1 MDSTFPPHVAQYS
14 SRSGGASRHLMA
26 NETNNR
32 LAIKIKCSNND
43 VYRVSSV
50 YTILEPGYSQRL
62 QVVRDPG
69 KPGTDK
75 LILLYK
81 PTNCKNACKL
91 TISFVVFKNVVD
103 DAFHSDDN
111 EPIQK
116 TIIICVA
123 KEPAKLATFED
134 FTVDEAKT
142 QAQPKPRK
150 SQSHIAVEPSIRFPN
165 SMHNFQKLAAKPKRT
180 KTS

>member
-1 MDSTFPPHVAQYS
+1 MISLRQIEEEEDHGLYVSPHVAQYS

-81 PTNCKNACKL
+81 PTNCKNAY
-91 TISFVVFKNVVD
+91 
-103 DAFHSDDN
+103 DAFHSEDN
-111 EPIQK
+111 EPVQK

-123 KEPAKLATFED
+123 KEPPKLASFDD

-142 QAQPKPRK
+142 HAQPKPRK